1 MGIVILAILLASSPG
16 SPQSAT
22 SNRAR
27 FEAASV
33 KRCSSDGA
41 APPEAEGGRG
51 RGGPAPADPGGLRIE
66 CRTVEDFIRIAY
78 LWFPDGQGRPA
89 PRSQESDPI
98 RGAPPWTRSERY
110 TIEAKPDGAQSSGM
124 MRGPTLQ
131 TLLEER
137 FALKVHREAREV
149 PAYALA
155 VDKGGPKLQP
165 SKGCT
170 PSDPAREAAP
180 VVAGQPPPCGY
191 QDFSEDGMNTCGST
205 MADLC
210 RRLGNKLHR
219 EVIDKTGISGAFDL
233 HLAGFSFPPPPGAP
247 EDPAA
252 PDPLDVAVSALQTL
266 GLRLEAAKGTA
277 DFIVIDHVERPSEN

>member
-1 MGIVILAILLASSPG
+1 MRSARSGAPRFLKLPASISSSVIPFRTSRGFLESGRRTSADNLGMGIVILAILLASSPG

-165 SKGCT
+165 SKGLHPQRPCPGGRSGRRGT
-170 PSDPAREAAP
+170 ASTLRLSGLLRGRNEHVRLDDGVPLPQVGKQAAP
-180 VVAGQPPPCGY
+180 R
-191 QDFSEDGMNTCGST
+191 S
-205 MADLC
+205 
-210 RRLGNKLHR
+210 HR
-219 EVIDKTGISGAFDL
+219 
-233 HLAGFSFPPPPGAP
+233 
-247 EDPAA
+247 
-252 PDPLDVAVSALQTL
+252 
-266 GLRLEAAKGTA
+266 
-277 DFIVIDHVERPSEN
+277 